1 MVHLMRIAAW
11 EERWDAVGEL
21 VRHMEPTDQDL
32 HLRPYRA
39 LAAHDT
45 AALIQA
51 IEALRPIDA
60 TSVFMSAVRFAL
72 YTHRLDVA
80 ERTFGLLTDP
90 RRPPNERAAGHHA
103 LGFLAAAQGRW
114 REARAR
120 LDSARALKPHY
131 GLEAWS
137 RLALVP
143 YAPIPLG
150 ELAALRDTVMR
161 SRGIAVD
168 STTRPAL
175 YEFKPAEYP
184 LRLTGNA
191 ALIDVRLND
200 TADIVRVLPALAEGG
215 MPAPTQIQRWRGERE
230 ALLRA
235 ELLRLAGQSQAA
247 VAAAP
252 VLGLPDEYG
261 MRDQDRFLLG
271 ELLGGAGRLAEALQ
285 LFGSFE
291 QAGVQS
297 LPWAAPGHF
306 ARGELL
312 ERLGRNREAA
322 AEYARV
328 VELWRACDP
337 ELRPLRDEARRRA
350 ERLTPQK

>member
-1 MVHLMRIAAW
+1 VLFRS
-11 EERWDAVGEL
+11 
-21 VRHMEPTDQDL
+21 
-32 HLRPYRA
+32 RA

-45 AALIQA
+45 AAFIQA

-60 TSVFMSAVRFAL
+60 TSVFISAVRFAL

-90 RRPPNERAAGHHA
+90 RRPPSERASGHHA

-120 LDSARALKPHY
+120 LDSARALRPHH

-143 YAPIPLG
+143 YAPLPAS
-150 ELAALRDTVMR
+150 ELAALRDTLLR
-161 SRGIAVD
+161 WREIAVD
-168 STTRPAL
+168 STSRPAL
-175 YEFKPAEYP
+175 FEFKPAEFP
-184 LRLTGNA
+184 LRLTGDA
-191 ALIDVRLND
+191 ALIDVGLSD

-215 MPAPTQIQRWRGERE
+215 IPAPVQIQRWRGERE

-235 ELLRLAGQSQAA
+235 ELLRLAGRSQAA
-247 VAAAP
+247 AAAAP
-252 VLGLPDEYG
+252 RLGLPDEYG
-261 MRDQDRFLLG
+261 MRDHERFLLG
-271 ELLGGAGRLAEALQ
+271 ELLGGAGRVSEALQ

-312 ERLGRNREAA
+312 ERLGRGREAA

-328 VELWRACDP
+328 AELWHACDP
-337 ELRPLRDEARRRA
+337 ELRPMRDEARRRA
-350 ERLTPQK
+350 DRLTRQK